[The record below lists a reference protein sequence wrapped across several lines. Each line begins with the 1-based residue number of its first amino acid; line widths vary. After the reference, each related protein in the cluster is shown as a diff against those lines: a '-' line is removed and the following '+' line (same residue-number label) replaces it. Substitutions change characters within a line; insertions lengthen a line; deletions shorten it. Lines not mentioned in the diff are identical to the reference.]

1 MKESLFFALS
11 IDITVLFI
19 CSSLLFRYAKL
30 SIYHPAP
37 TYLAFH
43 AFTFSVRLAF
53 LLSGATV
60 FLGQQSDYFSAIEN
74 HEIVRATIM
83 ADIGFI
89 AMTIAWILEA
99 NRKKKQANLI
109 KSSILIDD
117 SVLKYVS
124 FFTILIGIW
133 GIFSQLYIPF
143 LGKSQ
148 SDFGVWQESS
158 YVANTQNWV
167 VLSCLILTFQ
177 YGFRKSYLF
186 IIGICLFIL
195 TFQGQHRYRIL
206 TPCIFLL
213 FLYLYRQKK
222 NWISLRFTLLILV
235 GVIIFLPLKYVGKLI
250 QQGANLSDL
259 IEFSFEYRESL
270 GIGANAD
277 FSFLD
282 MYSSIL
288 TLVDQHDTFYYG
300 STYFTLLL
308 APIPRPFWEAKPSL
322 MQWMTDISTPSR
334 NLRELGAVATLY
346 GESYANFGYLG
357 IIIIPFLFAKYSARW
372 YNRILH
378 AHPQSIS
385 LYFYLYFAAILVQ
398 VYRDGLNAIFMFLS
412 VYNMPGLFVC
422 FLSLLK
428 RITNKRLIINQLK

>member
-37 TYLAFH
+37 TYLVFH

-99 NRKKKQANLI
+99 HRKPKSHKLF

-143 LGKSQ
+143 LGKVQ
-148 SDFGVWQESS
+148 SDFGAWQESS
-158 YVANTQNWV
+158 YLANTQNWV

-177 YGFRKSYLF
+177 YGFRKPFLF
-186 IIGICLFIL
+186 IIGVCLFIL
-195 TFQGQHRYRIL
+195 AFQGQHRYRIL

-372 YNRILH
+372 YNSILH

-385 LYFYLYFAAILVQ
+385 LYFYLYFATILVQ

-428 RITNKRLIINQLK
+428 RFTNKRLIINQLK